1 MTTAELLEIVEQ
13 FIGQTAA
20 VLGGET
26 EDYSHPFILEHL
38 KTVNFMLNAAGITTS
53 VVVDPVAETITPAP
67 TDKLGLLLAVK
78 TATAI
83 IKGDLIKKVRLGE
96 LGVSFKTGATSITT
110 SDAAKR
116 LTDFSDQLMHKSDML
131 ETMFLSEDPNAII
144 LRHS

>member
-1 MTTAELLEIVEQ
+1 MTTAEILAIVEQ
-13 FIGQTAA
+13 FIGQADA
-20 VLGGET
+20 ILGGEHG
-26 EDYSHPFILEHL
+26 DYTDPFILDHL
-38 KTVNFMLNAAGITTS
+38 KTVNFMLKSSGIDTG
-53 VVVDPVAETITPAP
+53 VAVDPVAETITPAP

-78 TATAI
+78 TATVI

-116 LTDFSDQLMHKSDML
+116 LTDFSDFLMRKSEML
-131 ETMFLSEDPNAII
+131 ETMFLSEDPNTVI